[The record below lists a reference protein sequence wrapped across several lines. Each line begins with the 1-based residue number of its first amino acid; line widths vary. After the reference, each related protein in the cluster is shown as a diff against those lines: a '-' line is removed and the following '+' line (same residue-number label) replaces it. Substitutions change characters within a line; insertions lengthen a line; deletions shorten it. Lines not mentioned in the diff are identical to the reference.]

1 MKIVLLFLV
10 ADTVDSRLTEVSNIV
25 TLTDGSVA
33 ITGKDV
39 NGNKLKRFNMI
50 DNTTISTEK
59 LTNGPDGLAEISL
72 GGRPALAISYQ

>member
-10 ADTVDSRLTEVSNIV
+10 ADTVVSRLTLVSHMA
-25 TLTDGSVA
+25 TLSDGSVV

-39 NGNKLKRFNMI
+39 NGNKLERFNI
-50 DNTTISTEK
+50 KDNTTISTEK
-59 LTNGPDGLAEISL
+59 LTNGPDGLGEISL